1 MQKNKIFLVI
11 FWTLVLGLFGMV
23 GFCIWQIKDYKQ
35 VIMDEVFV
43 IYLTALITTSILLLL
58 ALLFFFF
65 RFCFKGAYKIG
76 QIYKIVKG
84 KKRRVSRKTDRLSY
98 RRNNSSIRV
107 VNIEWFKSVDFFPI
121 YWIFGLFEIFNHHLV
136 VDPSWWNFERPFNL
150 GREHRCW

>member
-1 MQKNKIFLVI
+1 
-11 FWTLVLGLFGMV
+11 MV

-107 VNIEWFKSVDFFPI
+107 VNIE
-121 YWIFGLFEIFNHHLV
+121 
-136 VDPSWWNFERPFNL
+136 
-150 GREHRCW
+150 